1 LVYLSDSIRI
11 WKIDRNSVMLVSRMA
26 VSGKLTWASLILVL
40 SMAASAGATSLP
52 FIYDDFAKARS
63 EAIERG
69 LPLFVECWAPW

>member
-1 LVYLSDSIRI
+1 
-11 WKIDRNSVMLVSRMA
+11 MA

-40 SMAASAGATSLP
+40 TMAASAGATSLP

-63 EAIERG
+63 QAIERG